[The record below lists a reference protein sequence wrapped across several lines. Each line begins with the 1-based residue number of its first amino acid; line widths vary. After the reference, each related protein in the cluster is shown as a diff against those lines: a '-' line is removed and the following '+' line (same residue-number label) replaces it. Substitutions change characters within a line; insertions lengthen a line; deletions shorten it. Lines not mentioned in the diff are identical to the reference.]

1 MTLTASSTTPQIGD
15 NISRQ
20 TLFWLLITNI
30 AVLSP
35 LFDKTTPWTLGIC
48 AICLLWRVGI
58 YVGKVA
64 KPPRFLVTSLAIGAA
79 TTLAL
84 VSKEIGLLNAL
95 VNLLLLGYALK
106 YIEMRNQRDVR
117 VVVLAGYF
125 IIALTFIDHQ
135 SLLNTAHLLVVTLIN
150 TCVLVTLYQDKHSLK
165 HTAWLGSKF
174 LLQSV
179 PLALLLFLVLPRFA
193 PLWLVPNMKE
203 AQTGLSDSL
212 AIGDISKLT
221 RSTELAF
228 RASFTNAAPI
238 NAELY
243 WRALVMENYD
253 GITWRQEEGIKKLQK
268 DALLFPPSRPSPAL
282 MLNSPALMITSPD
295 AMTNNADLMTNN
307 PDLTKSPASI
317 SSEGQD
323 AAKQG
328 KQNNKLSIRY
338 QVIAEPSHQPW
349 LFGLDVAYSQDD
361 NVVNMPDYRLL
372 ALRNV
377 DQRMSYQVESWPKA
391 KMDLKLST
399 RQRQINLE
407 LPSNSN
413 PRTWAL
419 AEQFKTQY
427 PEPKPRLW
435 AMMRHFNTEPF
446 FYTLTPPPLG
456 PQQVDDFLF
465 ENKAGFCV
473 HYAAAFIFMARA
485 TGLPARMVTGYQG
498 GEFNPQAGYYSV
510 YQYMAHAWAEVWLEG
525 EGWVRF
531 DPTAMVAPD
540 RIEQGFDA
548 QFDPALSYLQES
560 PFSSLRF
567 KSMPWLNELRQRFAS
582 IDYYWSVWV
591 LGFNQDRQNQVLSGI
606 LGDVTNTKIAV
617 FMGLCISLIVLY
629 IAYSAGLLHF
639 STQGDPISA
648 RYQQVCNRLA
658 RHGIKRNDS
667 DGPNQFAQQ
676 IIEQFQHN
684 APQLCALMHT
694 LTQSYVALK
703 YQDLPADDYQAH
715 LTEFKAA
722 AKQLNWLLLRAKVKK
737 KFTLA

>member
-135 SLLNTAHLLVVTLIN
+135 SLLNTAHLLMVTLIN

-212 AIGDISKLT
+212 AIGDIGKLT

-253 GITWRQEEGIKKLQK
+253 GMTWRQEEGIKKLQK

-282 MLNSPALMITSPD
+282 
-295 AMTNNADLMTNN
+295 
-307 PDLTKSPASI
+307 I
-317 SSEGQD
+317 SREGQD
-323 AAKQG
+323 TAKQG
-328 KQNNKLSIRY
+328 KQNNKLSLRY

-361 NVVNMPDYRLL
+361 SVVNMPDYRLL
-372 ALRNV
+372 ALRNI

-391 KMDLKLST
+391 KMDLRLSA
-399 RQRQINLE
+399 RQRQINLA

-473 HYAAAFIFMARA
+473 HYAAAFIVMARA

-648 RYQQVCNRLA
+648 RYQQICNRLA

-676 IIEQFQHN
+676 IIEQYQHS
-684 APQLCALMHT
+684 APQLCTLMHT
-694 LTQSYVALK
+694 FTQSYVALK

-715 LTEFKAA
+715 LTKFKAA